1 MIRTAIENYIIK
13 TRNSN
18 FRFDKSIPTS
28 VIMTLLVNKFLS
40 FVRGL
45 RFLVINKR
53 INKIFLGRSVKVFI
67 KNNIYIGTNV
77 TIGDSVSLS
86 ALGKGKLS
94 ISDNVNIGAFSQL
107 IISTSFNNIGEYI
120 KIEKNVA
127 LGEFSYL
134 GGAGGLEIGSDTI
147 IGQYFSAHPEN
158 HNYEDNNL
166 LIREQGTNR
175 KGIKI
180 GSNCWIGAK
189 VTILDGVVLGNHCVI
204 AAGAVVTHSFTDN
217 AMIGGIPAKIIRDL
231 K

>member
-28 VIMTLLVNKFLS
+28 VIMTLFVNKFFS

-53 INKIFLGRSVKVFI
+53 INKIFLGRSVKVFN

-94 ISDNVNIGAFSQL
+94 IADNVNIGAFSQL
-107 IISTSFNNIGEYI
+107 IISTSFNNIGKYI
-120 KIEKNVA
+120 KIEANVA

-134 GGAGGLEIGSDTI
+134 GGAGGLVIGKDTI

-158 HNYEDNNL
+158 HNFMDMSK
-166 LIREQGTNR
+166 LIRLQGVNR
-175 KGIKI
+175 AGIKI
-180 GSNCWIGAK
+180 GNNCWIGSK
-189 VTILDGVVLGNHCVI
+189 VTILDGVVLGNNCVV
-204 AAGAVVTHSFTDN
+204 AAGAVVTRSFAGN
-217 AMIGGIPAKIIRDL
+217 VMVGGIPAKIIRDL

>member
-28 VIMTLLVNKFLS
+28 VIMTLLVNKFFS

-45 RFLVINKR
+45 RFLVINKQV
-53 INKIFLGRSVKVFI
+53 NKIFLGRSVKVFI

-120 KIEKNVA
+120 KIEANVA

-134 GGAGGLEIGSDTI
+134 GGAGGLVIGKDTI

-158 HNYEDNNL
+158 HNFMDMSK
-166 LIREQGTNR
+166 LIRLQGVNR
-175 KGIKI
+175 TGIKI
-180 GSNCWIGAK
+180 GNNCWIGSK
-189 VTILDGVVLGNHCVI
+189 VTILDGVVLGNNCVV
-204 AAGAVVTHSFTDN
+204 AAGAVVTRSFADN
-217 AMIGGIPAKIIRDL
+217 VMVGGIPAKIIRDL